1 MYFFPLFFFLFPET
15 FGFSVRG
22 LELFQPRELL
32 FPDLKSEGSPSAS
45 PGHGDPE
52 NGEREVKSSPT
63 PW

>member
-1 MYFFPLFFFLFPET
+1 MYFFPLFFLFPET
-15 FGFSVRG
+15 FGFPVHG

-32 FPDLKSEGSPSAS
+32 FPDLKNKGSPLAS

>member
-32 FPDLKSEGSPSAS
+32 FPDLKSEGSPPAS
-45 PGHGDPE
+45 PGHG
-52 NGEREVKSSPT
+52 RH
-63 PW
+63 